1 MNKILINSLI
11 ALAFLLVPANGYAA
25 PTLDEDI
32 DGRTPVD
39 GRSSITVTGHGY
51 ASAPPDAA
59 RVYLTLGSQPGFP
72 GVGSDMLI
80 VGPERVEDVRGLL
93 LERGIREETLETKHL
108 VYSLFAPTS
117 PTSEIAFIHDDP
129 DSLQAFLQALHKALQ
144 AQQAPA
150 LLSTQVTFIVEDCY
164 ALEEEA
170 ILDAFA
176 DAKMRADRLSRLLD
190 LPLGEEVVAVSEDR
204 ISPQCRDSAFTD
216 FINRATFAL
225 ENNVSAVEVGA
236 TLRVSFAIE
245 R

>member
-1 MNKILINSLI
+1 
-11 ALAFLLVPANGYAA
+11 
-25 PTLDEDI
+25 
-32 DGRTPVD
+32 
-39 GRSSITVTGHGY
+39 
-51 ASAPPDAA
+51 
-59 RVYLTLGSQPGFP
+59 
-72 GVGSDMLI
+72 MLI
-80 VGPERVEDVRGLL
+80 VGPERGEDVRGLL
-93 LERGIREETLETKHL
+93 LERGIKEETLETKHL

-117 PTSEIAFIHDDP
+117 PTSEIAFGHDDP
-129 DSLQAFLQALHKALQ
+129 DSLQALHKALQ

-190 LPLGEEVVAVSEDR
+190 LLLGEGVVAVSEDR
-204 ISPQCRDSAFTD
+204 ISPQCRDSAFSD

>member
-25 PTLDEDI
+25 PALDEDI

-72 GVGSDMLI
+72 GAGSDMLI

-93 LERGIREETLETKHL
+93 LERGIKEETLETKHL

-117 PTSEIAFIHDDP
+117 PTSEIAFGHDDP
-129 DSLQAFLQALHKALQ
+129 DSLQALHKALQ

-190 LPLGEEVVAVSEDR
+190 LLLGEGVVAVSEDR
-204 ISPQCRDSAFTD
+204 ISPQCRDSAFSD